1 MVPGGVKN
9 DTDGLHDVN
18 DEAVDSVLN
27 YLPLVAIVIAA
38 IGFQIGLSPITWSY
52 MGEIIQRT
60 LLGQL
65 WSLDSTTYM

>member
-65 WSLDSTTYM
+65 

>member
-60 LLGQL
+60 RLGQL